1 MGCLNCKNNFFL
13 FLSSISQI
21 CVVDFLKK
29 LECQMR
35 NEETV
40 GGDTDMSSSG

>member
-1 MGCLNCKNNFFL
+1 MGCVKCRKKV

-21 CVVDFLKK
+21 CVVDLLKK

-35 NEETV
+35 NKETV
-40 GGDTDMSSSG
+40 SGDTDMSNSG

>member
-1 MGCLNCKNNFFL
+1 MGCLNCRKKV

-21 CVVDFLKK
+21 CVVDLLKK

-35 NEETV
+35 NKETV
-40 GGDTDMSSSG
+40 SGDTDMSHSG